1 MQDTSSLRQKRA
13 LVTGAG
19 TRLGQAIAIAL
30 GAQGMSVAVHYHHH
44 REGADET
51 VREIEEN
58 GGRGYRLA
66 ADLSARQS
74 ARDLVDRAIETLQG
88 LDLLVASAA
97 NFEAISFDSITDDA
111 WDRTLN
117 LNLTSPFA
125 IAQRASRELARN
137 RGSIV
142 FITCSSAVVPFR
154 GHLPYVTAKAG
165 LYQLMRAMALEL
177 APDVRVNAVAPGFVL
192 PPSQMPNSEIER
204 IRRHLPLQRIGT
216 VADVADAVVLLAR
229 SRFITGEQ
237 IVVDGGRSLA
247 RFPDGG

>member
-1 MQDTSSLRQKRA
+1 MQNTSSLRQKRA

-19 TRLGQAIAIAL
+19 TRLGQAIAVAL
-30 GAQGMSVAVHYHHH
+30 GTQGMSVAVHHHHH

-51 VREIEEN
+51 VR
-58 GGRGYRLA
+58 RSKTMA
-66 ADLSARQS
+66 DVVTFVADLSARES
-74 ARDLVDRAIETLQG
+74 ARDLVDRAIKTLHG

-97 NFEAISFDSITDDA
+97 IFEAISFDSITDDA

-125 IAQRASRELARN
+125 IAQRASRELAKN
-137 RGSIV
+137 HGNIV
-142 FITCSSAVVPFR
+142 FITCSSVVIPFR

-192 PPSQMPNSEIER
+192 PPSQMPNSQIER
-204 IRRHLPLQRIGT
+204 IRRRLPLQRIGT
-216 VADVADAVVLLAR
+216 VAEVAEAVILLAK

-237 IVVDGGRSLA
+237 IVVRGTLLA